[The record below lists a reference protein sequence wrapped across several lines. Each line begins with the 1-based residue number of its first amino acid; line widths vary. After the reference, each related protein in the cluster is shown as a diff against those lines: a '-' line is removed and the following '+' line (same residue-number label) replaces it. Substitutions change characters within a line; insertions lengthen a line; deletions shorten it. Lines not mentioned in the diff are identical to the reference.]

1 MVMVFPVLVI
11 YNYMNQ
17 LKEISS
23 DQIRMDYCT
32 AVSVMK
38 ASK

>member
-23 DQIRMDYCT
+23 DQIRMDQCT
-32 AVSVMK
+32 AVCVMK